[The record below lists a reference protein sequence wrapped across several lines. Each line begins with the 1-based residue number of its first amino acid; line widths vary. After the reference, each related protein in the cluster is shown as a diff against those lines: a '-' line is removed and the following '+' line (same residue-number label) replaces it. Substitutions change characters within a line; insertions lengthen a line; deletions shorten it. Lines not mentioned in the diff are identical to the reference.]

1 MRSLSYLVTFAAL
14 SLPYAPAQAN
24 GPTMKLVAQ
33 TFVERISTD
42 GNGRE
47 RRMLMAPQQVGRGDR
62 LVFVVRYRNE
72 GTAPV
77 GSFAVTNPVPPAVRI
92 DPAQS
97 GMQVSVD
104 QGRNW
109 GRLDSLFIP
118 TPLGGVRRA
127 TPDDITHIRWMVPQP
142 VLPGSEGQI
151 SYRATVR

>member
-1 MRSLSYLVTFAAL
+1 MDA
-14 SLPYAPAQAN
+14 
-24 GPTMKLVAQ
+24 
-33 TFVERISTD
+33 
-42 GNGRE
+42 NGRE
-47 RRMLMAPQQVGRGDR
+47 RRMLTAPQKIGRGDR

-77 GSFAVTNPVPPAVRI
+77 GRFAVANPVPPAVRI
-92 DPAQS
+92 DPAQT

-104 QGRNW
+104 HGRNW
-109 GRLDSLFIP
+109 GRWGSLSIP